1 MVHLSDTL
9 SNARLR
15 LSRPQTWGLLLLWTA
30 IVSASIAW
38 NVHNERLQAFNLA
51 QKEARANFDKD
62 QAFRLWA
69 TRHGGVYVRTDSRT
83 PPNPHLSHVP
93 ERDITTPAGK
103 ELTLMNPAYM
113 LRQMM
118 GEYGG
123 LYGVKGRITSLKPLN
138 PDNAADPWETQALE
152 SFEQGAKEAFE
163 ITDIG
168 GQPHLRLMRPM
179 VTKKG
184 CLKCHGFQ
192 GYQVGDVRGG
202 VGVSVPLLPYYF
214 EQERSINILLLSHG
228 GIWLLGLAG
237 VGYIRRQSNRW
248 ADEEHNIQEALR
260 EGESRFRS
268 LVENA
273 VDAFFLID
281 TTGHFIDVNSWAC
294 ESLGYTREE
303 LLNLSVPEIDT
314 SFPEHKLK
322 ALLESLQPGGVKT
335 IEGRHR
341 RKNGDEFP
349 VEIRVGLI
357 RVHGQQHVMAL
368 SRDITQRVEEESRLK
383 RDEARLSA
391 QYDLAMLRTG
401 SERELIEHAVEESV
415 RLTQSEGAYL
425 HFFHPDSNEIELY
438 TWSRDV
444 LRICKTVEDK
454 HYPLEMAG
462 IWADCLRYRKPVIHN
477 DYPAMKRKKGLPE
490 GHFPVH
496 RHMSVPILDGD
507 DIVGITGVG
516 NKREPY
522 TEQDAQT
529 LSLYINTM
537 WRMLKEKQIESELNE
552 LRHYLQNV
560 IDSMPSALVSV
571 DAEGKVIHLNSEAA
585 RLSGFSREEASG
597 CLVDHV
603 LPQLSVQ
610 MERIRAALQSRE
622 PQQLDRQPHRLENEV
637 RYNDVM
643 IYPLVANNI
652 TGAVIRLD
660 DVTNRVRMEEMMVQT
675 EKMMSVG
682 GLAAGMAHEIN
693 NPLGGILQGLQN
705 IKRRLSPE
713 LAKNLETASR
723 LGIDLEKT
731 QQYLAEREIL
741 HFIEGMSDAG
751 QRASEIV
758 SNMLQ
763 FSRRADKSR
772 EPEDISALIE
782 RTLELA
788 TVDYDLKKKYDFRN
802 IEISREFDPELPNVP
817 CVASEL
823 QQVLLNLLRNA
834 AQALYEQ
841 DDRSE
846 PARITLRTSRENN
859 MARIDVVDNGPGM
872 DKETS
877 RRIFEPFFTTRPPG
891 LGTGLGLS
899 VSYFIICEQ
908 HKGEM
913 NVDST
918 PGEGTTISIMLP
930 LEGTL

>member
-1 MVHLSDTL
+1 
-9 SNARLR
+9 
-15 LSRPQTWGLLLLWTA
+15 
-30 IVSASIAW
+30 
-38 NVHNERLQAFNLA
+38 
-51 QKEARANFDKD
+51 
-62 QAFRLWA
+62 
-69 TRHGGVYVRTDSRT
+69 
-83 PPNPHLSHVP
+83 
-93 ERDITTPAGK
+93 
-103 ELTLMNPAYM
+103 
-113 LRQMM
+113 
-118 GEYGG
+118 
-123 LYGVKGRITSLKPLN
+123 
-138 PDNAADPWETQALE
+138 
-152 SFEQGAKEAFE
+152 
-163 ITDIG
+163 
-168 GQPHLRLMRPM
+168 
-179 VTKKG
+179 
-184 CLKCHGFQ
+184 
-192 GYQVGDVRGG
+192 
-202 VGVSVPLLPYYF
+202 
-214 EQERSINILLLSHG
+214 
-228 GIWLLGLAG
+228 
-237 VGYIRRQSNRW
+237 
-248 ADEEHNIQEALR
+248 
-260 EGESRFRS
+260 
-268 LVENA
+268 
-273 VDAFFLID
+273 
-281 TTGHFIDVNSWAC
+281 
-294 ESLGYTREE
+294 
-303 LLNLSVPEIDT
+303 
-314 SFPEHKLK
+314 
-322 ALLESLQPGGVKT
+322 
-335 IEGRHR
+335 
-341 RKNGDEFP
+341 
-349 VEIRVGLI
+349 
-357 RVHGQQHVMAL
+357 
-368 SRDITQRVEEESRLK
+368 
-383 RDEARLSA
+383 
-391 QYDLAMLRTG
+391 
-401 SERELIEHAVEESV
+401 
-415 RLTQSEGAYL
+415 
-425 HFFHPDSNEIELY
+425 ELY

-462 IWADCLRYRKPVIHN
+462 VWADCLRQRKPVIHN
-477 DYPAMKRKKGLPE
+477 DYPAMKGKKGLPE
-490 GHFPVH
+490 GHFPVY

-516 NKREPY
+516 NKKEPY
-522 TEQDAQT
+522 TDQDAQT
-529 LSLYINTM
+529 LGLYINTM
-537 WRMLKEKQIESELNE
+537 WRMLKEKRIESELEE

-560 IDSMPSALVSV
+560 IDSMPSVLVSV
-571 DAEGKVIHLNSEAA
+571 DAEGKVIHLNNEAA

-610 MERIRAALQSRE
+610 MERIREALQSRE
-622 PQQLDRQPHRLENEV
+622 PQQLVRQPHRLENEV

-643 IYPLVANNI
+643 IYPLVANNV

-660 DVTNRVRMEEMMVQT
+660 DVTDRVRMEEMMVQT

-705 IKRRLSPE
+705 IRRRLSPE
-713 LAKNLETASR
+713 LAKNLETANR

-741 HFIEGMSDAG
+741 HFIEGMTDAG

-772 EPEDISALIE
+772 EPEDLSALID

-802 IEISREFDPELPNVP
+802 IEINREFDPELPNVP

-841 DDRSE
+841 SDRRE
-846 PARITLRTSRENN
+846 PARISLRTGRENS
-859 MARIDVVDNGPGM
+859 MARIDVLDNGPGM

-913 NVDST
+913 SVDST

-930 LEGTL
+930 LEGTV